1 MYYKIINATER
12 WFSFMLKYFNWH
24 KSTLDNTQHH
34 ARWKERHIQDVRT
47 ENNQGWKWE
56 YFCPTRTQPYSRLQ
70 STAVLLS
77 SFCFVFVLFVQCHAS
92 WISCDCKAWPFEHQ
106 LHHCA
111 CDVQFPVNIFFDSI
125 LADTHLK
132 SPVPVK
138 PRVDIFGLFVILMQ
152 LISMHKTLSWL
163 FAFPGTK

>member
-1 MYYKIINATER
+1 MCYKIINATKI
-12 WFSFMLKYFNWH
+12 WFSFMWKYFNWH
-24 KSTLDNTQHH
+24 QKVHWTIRN
-34 ARWKERHIQDVRT
+34 IMQDEGATYSGRQNRKQPGLRMGVFLSYP
-47 ENNQGWKWE
+47 N
-56 YFCPTRTQPYSRLQ
+56 PPYSRLQ

-77 SFCFVFVLFVQCHAS
+77 PICFDVCPVSC
-92 WISCDCKAWPFEHQ
+92 IMNPCDCKAWP
-106 LHHCA
+106 LWAPITPLC
-111 CDVQFPVNIFFDSI
+111 CDVQFPVNTVFDSI

>member
-1 MYYKIINATER
+1 MYYKIINATKR

-56 YFCPTRTQPYSRLQ
+56 YFCPTRPQPYSRLQ
-70 STAVLLS
+70 SAAVLLS
-77 SFCFVFVLFVQCHAS
+77 SICFHACPV
-92 WISCDCKAWPFEHQ
+92 SCIMTLMWLQGLAYEHQ

-111 CDVQFPVNIFFDSI
+111 CDVQFPVNTVFNSI

-132 SPVPVK
+132 SPIPVK